1 MTIQEL
7 YIFACRNNLLDK
19 DIYQVINK
27 FNDFAKLQPIQVTTD
42 KDNHFH
48 ITTVH
53 WSFEEVIRTLF

>member
-7 YIFACRNNLLDK
+7 YTFTCRNNLLDK

-27 FNDFAKLQPIQVTTD
+27 FNDFSKPQPIQVTTD
-42 KDNHFH
+42 GDDPFQ
-48 ITTVH
+48 ITKVH

>member
-27 FNDFAKLQPIQVTTD
+27 FNDFSKLQPIQVTTD
-42 KDNHFH
+42 EDNPFH
-48 ITTVH
+48 IPKVH

>member
-7 YIFACRNNLLDK
+7 CIFACRNNLLDK

-27 FNDFAKLQPIQVTTD
+27 FNDFSKPQPIQVTTD
-42 KDNHFH
+42 RDDPFQ
-48 ITTVH
+48 ITKVH